1 MIRVILGK
9 YRYRFLNWLK
19 FKDIRL
25 IMDKVC
31 EVIFFLFRMQFEGK
45 IVFDFFVGL
54 GLMVIEVVSNYVM
67 KVVVVEKDKEVVK
80 IIYENVNVL

>member
-31 EVIFFLFRMQFEGK
+31 EVIFFLFRM
-45 IVFDFFVGL
+45 
-54 GLMVIEVVSNYVM
+54 
-67 KVVVVEKDKEVVK
+67 
-80 IIYENVNVL
+80 